1 MPRMMLATDLDGTL
15 LQPGGS
21 VSERTREALERA
33 EDAGLLVTFVTGRP
47 PRWLS
52 PVVHQTGW
60 RGLAVSGNGA
70 VLIDLEKRLVERTF
84 PIEHDNLRT
93 AVEIIREHL
102 DGVKFAVESVAPGTA
117 VPVADPLDA
126 RHHGPHSNFGHEPG
140 YLPAVL
146 KLPPNFQ
153 GKAPVEELVA
163 RGNVIKLLARG
174 KPDDPRDPD
183 ETYHLLAQHLHDVV
197 TVTHSTRDGILLE
210 MSAANVSK
218 ASGVA
223 WLAQAHGIDQANV
236 VAIGDM
242 LNDLPML
249 TWAGHGYAVANA
261 HQTLIDYAGPSRVV
275 PANTEDG
282 VAELIDRLLGS
293 EIAD

>member
-1 MPRMMLATDLDGTL
+1 MKMPSMMLATDLDGTL
-15 LQPGGS
+15 LRPDGS
-21 VSERTREALERA
+21 VSERTREALARA

-47 PRWLS
+47 PRWLA

-70 VLIDLEKRLVERTF
+70 VLIDLEKRQVERTF
-84 PIEHDNLRT
+84 PIEQSNLLT
-93 AVEIIREHL
+93 AVEIIREHM
-102 DGVKFAVESVAPGTA
+102 DGVTFAVESVAPGTA
-117 VPVADPLDA
+117 VPVVDPLDL
-126 RHHGPHSNFGHEPG
+126 RHDDPNPSFGHEPG
-140 YLPAVL
+140 YRPAVL
-146 KLPPNFQ
+146 KLPANFKGQ
-153 GKAPVEELVA
+153 APIEELAA

-183 ETYHLLAQHLHDVV
+183 ETHHLLAEHLHDVV

-223 WLAQAHGIDQANV
+223 WLAQTHGIDQANV

-249 TWAGHGYAVANA
+249 TWAGQGYAVANA
-261 HQTLIDYAGPSRVV
+261 HQALLDYAGPTRVV
-275 PANTEDG
+275 PPNTQDG
-282 VAELIDRLLGS
+282 VAHLIDIL
-293 EIAD
+293 IN